1 MKEYLD
7 RFIVLHYISM
17 ISSNLDKQISR
28 LDEDDAEGLNNL
40 KVAKSVIQGVDEGI
54 RSLEYCEVNVVNER
68 NNSNE

>member
-7 RFIVLHYISM
+7 RLIVLHYISM

-28 LDEDDAEGLNNL
+28 LNENDAEGLNNL
-40 KVAKSVIQGVDEGI
+40 QVAKSVIQGVDEGI
-54 RSLEYCEVNVVNER
+54 RSLEFYEVNIVNGR

>member
-28 LDEDDAEGLNNL
+28 LDENDEEGLNNL
-40 KVAKSVIQGVDEGI
+40 QVAKSVIQGVDEGI
-54 RSLEYCEVNVVNER
+54 RSLEYYEVNIVGER

>member
-7 RFIVLHYISM
+7 RLIVLHYISM

-28 LDEDDAEGLNNL
+28 LNENDAEGLNNL
-40 KVAKSVIQGVDEGI
+40 QVAKSVIQGVDEGI
-54 RSLEYCEVNVVNER
+54 RSLEYYEVNIVNGR

>member
-28 LDEDDAEGLNNL
+28 LDENDAEGLNNL
-40 KVAKSVIQGVDEGI
+40 KVAKSVIQGVNEGI
-54 RSLEYCEVNVVNER
+54 RSLEYYEVNMVNES

>member
-28 LDEDDAEGLNNL
+28 LDENDEEGLNNL
-40 KVAKSVIQGVDEGI
+40 QVAKSVIQGVDEGI
-54 RSLEYCEVNVVNER
+54 RSLEYYEVNIVDGR
-68 NNSNE
+68 SNSNE